1 MVSDHDLVIFFV
13 LVKEIVM
20 ADPQIVDT
28 DEVREEEVQQEI
40 DLLPS

>member
-1 MVSDHDLVIFFV
+1 MTWSPFV
-13 LVKEIVM
+13 LPKEVVM

-28 DEVREEEVQQEI
+28 DEAREEEVQQEI